1 MLTYGDIITRQ
12 RNLLSGEPKCNIN
25 VNQVYE
31 SLKENY
37 SYQKAKLVLENWT
50 GFKNEDIAIDKV
62 LEVFTIIADND
73 YALSDYDVNIYHH
86 SGDLTPIYRK
96 YMLEKFG
103 TDYAVDYLINY

>member
-73 YALSDYDVNIYHH
+73 NDSNIKNASNIIEGRIIPKLRNAKQTNKMNHYHNNPLL
-86 SGDLTPIYRK
+86 DRL
-96 YMLEKFG
+96 
-103 TDYAVDYLINY
+103 